1 MISCSACHL
10 SVIYCYSFP
19 HKMSLSPCSP
29 STYTEESKAH
39 HLPVLSDTR
48 LECLLTSTTSV
59 TWKFFQQISER
70 TETEVKKSNRGLQRE
85 EEGSCS
91 NSLQSLKWKP
101 VYSKLEPK
109 SHNWLPLADMFSSM
123 TNGLV
128 AGCVKK
134 WNQVLGVRGTRCG
147 PVPEVD
153 APCSG
158 GQAVR
163 VLAHPAQSS
172 RASGG
177 LLTVTAPKPRL
188 AP

>member
-1 MISCSACHL
+1 
-10 SVIYCYSFP
+10 
-19 HKMSLSPCSP
+19 MSLSPCSP

-48 LECLLTSTTSV
+48 LESLLKSATSV
-59 TWKFFQQISER
+59 TWEFFQQISER

-91 NSLQSLKWKP
+91 ISLQSLKWKP

-147 PVPEVD
+147 PVPEAD

-158 GQAVR
+158 GTGRQSPGPPCSEQPGLWGPPDSDSSQATPGPVVHR
-163 VLAHPAQSS
+163 
-172 RASGG
+172 
-177 LLTVTAPKPRL
+177 
-188 AP
+188 